1 MGQESLRG
9 MDLRS
14 DKLWSSS
21 THFFPGNMFCVRK
34 VDYTSFC
41 CFRAIIT
48 GIYTTELGILQI
60 AYLCEWIPDFTKASK
75 RISVELGV
83 KYIEGRGRIAGWV
96 CISRAM
102 NAPHRLK
109 QANCIDTLLCS
120 YPCLITSGWGDW
132 RCIFR
137 IACLVISYFHTLP

>member
-1 MGQESLRG
+1 MGQESLRR

-21 THFFPGNMFCVRK
+21 THFFPGNMFYVITQRNI
-34 VDYTSFC
+34 FR

-48 GIYTTELGILQI
+48 GIYATELGILQI
-60 AYLCEWIPDFTKASK
+60 YAYSCEWIPDFTKASK

-83 KYIEGRGRIAGWV
+83 KYIEGRGRIAGRV

-102 NAPHRLK
+102 NAPGTST
-109 QANCIDTLLCS
+109 QASKLYRHIVV
-120 YPCLITSGWGDW
+120 LISMSDNIWVG
-132 RCIFR
+132 
-137 IACLVISYFHTLP
+137 

>member
-1 MGQESLRG
+1 MGQESLRR

-21 THFFPGNMFCVRK
+21 THFFSWQHVLREEGGLHN
-34 VDYTSFC
+34 TSFC

-48 GIYTTELGILQI
+48 GIYATELGVLQI
-60 AYLCEWIPDFTKASK
+60 YAYLCEWIPDFTKASK

-83 KYIEGRGRIAGWV
+83 KYIEGRGRIAGRV

-102 NAPHRLK
+102 NAPGTST
-109 QANCIDTLLCS
+109 QASKLYRHIVV
-120 YPCLITSGWGDW
+120 LISMSDNIWVG
-132 RCIFR
+132 
-137 IACLVISYFHTLP
+137 

>member
-1 MGQESLRG
+1 

-21 THFFPGNMFCVRK
+21 FFPGNMFCVKK
-34 VDYTSFC
+34 VDYTSFY

-60 AYLCEWIPDFTKASK
+60 YAYSCEWIPDFTKASK

-83 KYIEGRGRIAGWV
+83 KYIEGRGRIAGRV

-102 NAPHRLK
+102 NAPGTSA
-109 QANCIDTLLCS
+109 QASKLYRHIVV
-120 YPCLITSGWGDW
+120 LISMSDNIWVG
-132 RCIFR
+132 
-137 IACLVISYFHTLP
+137 

>member
-14 DKLWSSS
+14 DILWSSP

-34 VDYTSFC
+34 VDYTSFR

-48 GIYTTELGILQI
+48 GIYATELGILQI
-60 AYLCEWIPDFTKASK
+60 YAYSCEWIPDFTKASK

-83 KYIEGRGRIAGWV
+83 KYIEGRGRIAGRV

-102 NAPHRLK
+102 NAPGTLAQASKLYRHIVVLK
-109 QANCIDTLLCS
+109 SMSDNIWV
-120 YPCLITSGWGDW
+120 G
-132 RCIFR
+132 
-137 IACLVISYFHTLP
+137 